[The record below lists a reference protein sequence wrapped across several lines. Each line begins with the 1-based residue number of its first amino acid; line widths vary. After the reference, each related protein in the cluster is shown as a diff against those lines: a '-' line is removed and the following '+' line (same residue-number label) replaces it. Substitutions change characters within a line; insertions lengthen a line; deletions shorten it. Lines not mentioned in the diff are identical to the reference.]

1 MKITH
6 RIMSIALAFIM
17 CTGLICTVNA
27 DDNTGEM
34 YFNFTQE
41 SKEGAI
47 DVGTI
52 NGKAP
57 LYNRDRGWGF
67 VSETTAMPVRKVN
80 VNSIEVK
87 KDGYRVGENSVAKFN
102 ITDKDGQ

>member
-17 CTGLICTVNA
+17 CTGLIYTVMLMIILEKCILTLRRKA
-27 DDNTGEM
+27 R
-34 YFNFTQE
+34 
-41 SKEGAI
+41 GAI
-47 DVGTI
+47 DVGAI

-67 VSETTAMPVRKVN
+67 VSETTAMPVRKG
-80 VNSIEVK
+80 K
-87 KDGYRVGENSVAKFN
+87 CK
-102 ITDKDGQ
+102 